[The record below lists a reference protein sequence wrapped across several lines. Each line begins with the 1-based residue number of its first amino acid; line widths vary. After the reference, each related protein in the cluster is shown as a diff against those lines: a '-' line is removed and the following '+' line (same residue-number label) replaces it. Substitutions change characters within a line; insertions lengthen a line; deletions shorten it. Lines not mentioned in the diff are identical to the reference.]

1 MSEEESQLYPPMVFF
16 SFSFFSNGL
25 TKTKNQKPKKKKNQS
40 EMDFFTLWNTL
51 YNNTNQSYRLFFVF
65 STYSYYPLKRG
76 YQKNIARPLFI
87 SFLPSRITTFLLSS
101 LALNHFYRFEIFIS

>member
-25 TKTKNQKPKKKKNQS
+25 TKTKNQKPKKKKIKARRTFLLCGILFITIRTS
-40 EMDFFTLWNTL
+40 LID
-51 YNNTNQSYRLFFVF
+51 FFVF

-76 YQKNIARPLFI
+76 YQKNIARPLFM

-101 LALNHFYRFEIFIS
+101 LALNHFYKFEIFLS